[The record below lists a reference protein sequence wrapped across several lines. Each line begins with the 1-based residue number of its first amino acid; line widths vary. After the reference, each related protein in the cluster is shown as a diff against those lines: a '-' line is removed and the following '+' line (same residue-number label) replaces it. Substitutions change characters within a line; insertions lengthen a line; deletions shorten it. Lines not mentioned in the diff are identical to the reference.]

1 MRKRAL
7 SLMLVILMLLSSVV
21 SCSEAPADDH
31 PEDTAPVSSDT
42 PASPTETEAETEYS
56 ILNTLP
62 EYSFGGDTITTLT
75 RDDVWWQI
83 TMLDAEGMTGETIN
97 DAIYDRNVKFETL
110 YEADFEVVYG
120 QVSLADTVRTAVT
133 AGDDTFD
140 FVVPSLTDAAP
151 LAIEDQLINLH
162 NIETIDFTNEAW
174 DHNAV
179 DCYSVA
185 HKLYYGVSDISLGK
199 NETAWIYLFNKNLVT
214 EFGLENPYELV
225 REKKWTM
232 GKSLEMGAAA
242 SNDTNG
248 NGKAD
253 WKEDQI
259 GLATHNGNH
268 YALLISAGLTVAVK
282 DENDLPVLNLESERF
297 VEVYDFIKDNFMA
310 SPEICIGND
319 QSLVFPEGRNLF
331 CGQVLGCVR
340 LWREM
345 EDDLGI
351 IPTPMF
357 NEDQSQY
364 YTFVMPYN
372 VYASCIPTS
381 AADPERSGTAIQ
393 ALAILSAHY
402 LTPAYYDIT
411 ITGKGLRD
419 EESIEMLDLILDSA
433 VYDLALVYNWGGYP
447 RGLNASLEKGQ
458 PFTSGYKRKAKS
470 INAEVQKTIDAFLTN
485 KN

>member
-1 MRKRAL
+1 MHH
-7 SLMLVILMLLSSVV
+7 LL
-21 SCSEAPADDH
+21 
-31 PEDTAPVSSDT
+31 
-42 PASPTETEAETEYS
+42 
-56 ILNTLP
+56 
-62 EYSFGGDTITTLT
+62 
-75 RDDVWWQI
+75 
-83 TMLDAEGMTGETIN
+83 
-97 DAIYDRNVKFETL
+97 
-110 YEADFEVVYG
+110 
-120 QVSLADTVRTAVT
+120 
-133 AGDDTFD
+133 
-140 FVVPSLTDAAP
+140 
-151 LAIEDQLINLH
+151 
-162 NIETIDFTNEAW
+162 
-174 DHNAV
+174 
-179 DCYSVA
+179 
-185 HKLYYGVSDISLGK
+185 
-199 NETAWIYLFNKNLVT
+199 NKNLVT